1 MLSKCLAPVVA
12 VRVVPAAVVPEAV
25 VPEVVADVG
34 RAVHLR
40 VALMAAPMAALMV
53 DPVDRLALLIARHLH
68 RPRAEASNVCLLA
81 KSFRFNPTEEWFSLA
96 QLAPTETGN
105 AGVSSATLPHFS
117 HSCTKI
123 CRVGRSGAIRFHSR
137 TNFTA
142 VRTHQSS

>member
-1 MLSKCLAPVVA
+1 LLNKCLAPVVA
-12 VRVVPAAVVPEAV
+12 VRVDPAAV

-40 VALMAAPMAALMV
+40 VALMAAPMV

-123 CRVGRSGAIRFHSR
+123 CRVGRSGAIRFHSK

>member
-1 MLSKCLAPVVA
+1 MLNKCLAPVVA
-12 VRVVPAAVVPEAV
+12 VRVDPAAV

-53 DPVDRLALLIARHLH
+53 DPVDRLALLIARYLH

-96 QLAPTETGN
+96 QPEPTETGN
-105 AGVSSATLPHFS
+105 AGVSSARLPHFS

-123 CRVGRSGAIRFHSR
+123 CRVGRNGAIRFNSNTHL
-137 TNFTA
+137 TA
-142 VRTHQSS
+142 VRTHRSS

>member
-1 MLSKCLAPVVA
+1 LLNKCLAPVVA
-12 VRVVPAAVVPEAV
+12 VRVDPAAV

-53 DPVDRLALLIARHLH
+53 DPVDRLALLIARYLH

-96 QLAPTETGN
+96 QPEPTETGN
-105 AGVSSATLPHFS
+105 AGVSSARLPHFS

-123 CRVGRSGAIRFHSR
+123 CRVGRNGAIRFNSNTHL
-137 TNFTA
+137 TA
-142 VRTHQSS
+142 VRTHRSS

>member
-1 MLSKCLAPVVA
+1 MLNKCLAPVVA
-12 VRVVPAAVVPEAV
+12 VRVDPAAV

-40 VALMAAPMAALMV
+40 VALMAAPMV

-123 CRVGRSGAIRFHSR
+123 CRVGRSGAIRFHSK

>member
-1 MLSKCLAPVVA
+1 LLNKCLAPVVA
-12 VRVVPAAVVPEAV
+12 VRVDPAAV

-40 VALMAAPMAALMV
+40 VALMAAPMV

>member
-12 VRVVPAAVVPEAV
+12 VWVVPAAVVPEAV

-40 VALMAAPMAALMV
+40 VALMVALMV
-53 DPVDRLALLIARHLH
+53 APVDRLALLIAHHLH

-123 CRVGRSGAIRFHSR
+123 CRVGRSGAIRFHSK